1 MKSLRLWITLLI
13 LWLIF
18 FFNIERINSPIN
30 IRSYTYV
37 FVAIVVA
44 LTLALPKLQRLPF
57 LILLVM
63 PVPIFLV
70 FRAFMERGHW
80 YDNLLTGYALPLT
93 VTQVSAI
100 LLTGLLARQ
109 IHYGLREFEDVIA
122 NITFGYIGRLPKPFS
137 EGQGAIYREVK
148 RARRFHR
155 PLAIVALKVNEAD
168 IQIVLPKMV
177 KEVQQAMMKQYV
189 FAGIARLLNE
199 NKHDFDTIALRDNN
213 FILVLPEISG
223 EEAEQIAQ
231 KLVDVVKEKLKVKL
245 QVGTA
250 NFPQEAMTFESLVE
264 LALENAQQQPVGIYT
279 TSKQVA
285 TSNLGDIRL

>member
-30 IRSYTYV
+30 IRSYTYI
-37 FVAIVVA
+37 FVAAVVA
-44 LTLALPKLQRLPF
+44 LTLTLPKLQRLPF
-57 LILLVM
+57 LVLLAT

-70 FRAFMERGHW
+70 LKAFMERGLW
-80 YDNLLTGYALPLT
+80 YDNLLTGNALPLT

-109 IHYGLREFEDVIA
+109 IHYGLREFEDIIA
-122 NITFGYIGRLPKPFS
+122 SITFGYIGKLPKPFS
-137 EGQGAIYREVK
+137 EGQGTIYREVK

-168 IQIVLPKMV
+168 IQVVLPKMV
-177 KEVQQAMMKQYV
+177 QEVQQAMMRQYV
-189 FAGIARLLNE
+189 LAGVARILNE
-199 NKHDFDTIALRDNN
+199 NMHDFDTIALRDNN

-223 EEAEQIAQ
+223 EEADQVAQ
-231 KLVDVVKEKLKVKL
+231 KLADVVKERVKVKL

-250 NFPQEAMTFESLVE
+250 NFPKEAMTFESLVE
-264 LALENAQQQPVGIYT
+264 LALENAQRQPVGTYT
-279 TSKQVA
+279 TPKQV
-285 TSNLGDIRL
+285 TTQNLGDIRL

>member
-1 MKSLRLWITLLI
+1 MKNLRFWIIVLI

-30 IRSYTYV
+30 IRSYTYI

-57 LILLVM
+57 LLLLFT
-63 PVPIFLV
+63 PIPIFLA

-109 IHYGLREFEDVIA
+109 IHYHLQEFEDVIA
-122 NITFGYIGRLPKPFS
+122 HITFGYVGKLPKPFA

-148 RARRFHR
+148 RARRYHR
-155 PLAIVALKVNEAD
+155 PLTVVALKVQEAD
-168 IQIVLPKMV
+168 LQIMLPKMV
-177 KEVQQAMMKQYV
+177 KEVQHAMMRQYV
-189 FAGIARLLNE
+189 LAGIARILNE
-199 NKHDFDTIALRDNN
+199 NMHDFDTIALKDNN
-213 FILVLPEISG
+213 FILVLPEITG
-223 EEAEQIAQ
+223 AEAGQMAQ
-231 KLVDVVKEKLKVKL
+231 KLEETVKEKMKVKL

-250 NFPQEAMTFESLVE
+250 KFPEEAVTFESLVE
-264 LALENAQQQPVGIYT
+264 LALENAQQQPGGTYT
-279 TSKQVA
+279 TSKQV
-285 TSNLGDIRL
+285 TTKNLGDIRL